1 MADVSIVVH
10 MCGLFHQRYAEF
22 AGSFINELLK
32 MFKNYNCKEE
42 EKVGWILKVDSDLMY
57 KNKIEIILCMA
68 KKVGKISIV
77 YVALVANRRTDR
89 QENNQQ

>member
-68 KKVGKISIV
+68 KKVPEKTLTKKSV
-77 YVALVANRRTDR
+77 DL
-89 QENNQQ
+89 